1 MAKEVQMAYDA
12 AKREA
17 VFTFENGK
25 TLTLGQVTE
34 EQAKR
39 FRDRNAEEFQ
49 KRDACFTSD
58 GGEFTRGASD
68 NG

>member
-1 MAKEVQMAYDA
+1 MAKELQMAYDA
-12 AKREA
+12 TKSEA

-34 EQAKR
+34 DQAKR
-39 FRDRNAEEFQ
+39 FRDKNGDEFQ

-58 GGEFTRGASD
+58 GGQFARGAA
-68 NG
+68 

>member
-34 EQAKR
+34 DQAKR
-39 FRDRNAEEFQ
+39 FKEKNAEEFQ
-49 KRDACFTSD
+49 RRDACFTSD
-58 GGEFTRGASD
+58 SGLITRGD